1 MLSRGE
7 ENRGAGDRRGEERRG
22 GVKLSGAAGRRRG
35 EQMKQRRGDQ
45 GREEEGKCSN
55 FSASDLE

>member
-35 EQMKQRRGDQ
+35 DQERG
-45 GREEEGKCSN
+45 EEGKCSN
-55 FSASDLE
+55 FSASDLEGNFI